1 MCGTVFQ
8 HCVLAIK
15 AAVAYFIPDTPRWVQ
30 VKMAKMEYESKQA
43 LVSFWTLFFVC
54 ICVLLWRERLV
65 HIYRKCGPPITILT
79 SFIKV
84 LVGL

>member
-30 VKMAKMEYESKQA
+30 VKMAKMEYESKLA
-43 LVSFWTLFFVC
+43 LQKEVTCLSVSLSTFRSVC
-54 ICVLLWRERLV
+54 MSI
-65 HIYRKCGPPITILT
+65 
-79 SFIKV
+79 S
-84 LVGL
+84 